1 MIYTV
6 AAALASLLSLVAF
19 GLIAAWYVVPWLRL
33 QDRATALVA
42 LIWVQAFRHIALQ
55 IFSAQKFGLAVS
67 ERARDEIAIGD
78 VAGMLLAIAAIIALR
93 RGARISIVLV
103 WALALETFGDLV
115 NSTVAGMRER
125 LFESAS
131 GVTWMILTFYVPV
144 LWISLLLIVWQL
156 LQRRNEPLQR
166 A

>member
-103 WALALETFGDLV
+103 LALALETFGDLV

-131 GVTWMILTFYVPV
+131 GAPG
-144 LWISLLLIVWQL
+144 
-156 LQRRNEPLQR
+156 
-166 A
+166 